1 MSIRGPKPW
10 VVIVGGFLGAGK
22 TTLIVAAAEELDRRG
37 IRSAI
42 ILNDQGDALV
52 DTTLATLKGR
62 PSGQVTGGC
71 FCCKLSN
78 LIRVM
83 EGLRAYS
90 PEVIFAEPVGS
101 CTDLS
106 ATILHPLLEHRDDFR
121 LAPFTVLADP
131 MRATELLHADADP
144 NLSFLFRN
152 QLLEADLICFTK
164 SDLYVDHPS
173 MSPQQVRHI
182 SARTGQGVAAWLNE
196 ILSGDLRTAS
206 KILDIDYAQYAR
218 AEAALVWLD
227 LQVNIEP
234 RIPRSPAMVLGP
246 LLDHLDA
253 EFTRNNI
260 SILHLKAIVDSP
272 AGFVKAA
279 ICGNG
284 QEPAVEGVLDASPAS
299 KHDLTLNLR
308 ALGEAVRVREIVE
321 QELERTDGELI
332 GLHLDCF
339 HPAAPKPERR
349 AAKAR

>member
-1 MSIRGPKPW
+1 
-10 VVIVGGFLGAGK
+10 
-22 TTLIVAAAEELDRRG
+22 
-37 IRSAI
+37 
-42 ILNDQGDALV
+42 
-52 DTTLATLKGR
+52 
-62 PSGQVTGGC
+62 
-71 FCCKLSN
+71 
-78 LIRVM
+78 
-83 EGLRAYS
+83 
-90 PEVIFAEPVGS
+90 
-101 CTDLS
+101 
-106 ATILHPLLEHRDDFR
+106 
-121 LAPFTVLADP
+121 